1 MSFAAVGTRL
11 GALCFVVRLHWL
23 SACTVEVNAVWP
35 VVTVPPQGLPT
46 VLGVYLPMAALG
58 LARRSQSVFMRYV
71 HHIY

>member
-1 MSFAAVGTRL
+1 VFGTRL
-11 GALCFVVRLHWL
+11 GALCFVLRLHRRG
-23 SACTVEVNAVWP
+23 VNAVWP

-46 VLGVYLPMAALG
+46 VLGVYLPLAALG